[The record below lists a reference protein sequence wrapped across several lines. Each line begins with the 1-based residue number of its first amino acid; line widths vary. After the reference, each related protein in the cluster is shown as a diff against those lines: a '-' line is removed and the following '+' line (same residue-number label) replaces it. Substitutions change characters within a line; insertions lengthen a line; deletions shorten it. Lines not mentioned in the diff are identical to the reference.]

1 MLKSGRYSLQ
11 DPEISFHLTVR
22 SNSRRIIAQWR
33 NGELNIS
40 IPAAVTSE
48 YLLRYLRDNRLK
60 LLALTPSDKILH
72 IGSRLVAR
80 EVVIDIVRSKF
91 VKPGYVEISRNPNG
105 VEGYEHAWS
114 ILVSDDVAD
123 KIEQGNVQKLLSNM
137 ARRCLMQPARQILIP
152 LARECANQVGVA
164 PEVWIIKDSLR
175 NLGTCTQK
183 RTIYLSPRLLFL
195 PDELRRYVIFHELAH
210 LTEMNHSAAFHKLCN
225 NYCDDNEAQL
235 VARLKEFRFP
245 V

>member
-1 MLKSGRYSLQ
+1 MLKSGRYSLK
-11 DPEISFHLTVR
+11 DPEISFRLTVR

-40 IPAAVTSE
+40 IPVAVTAD
-48 YLLRYLRDNRLK
+48 YLLRYLHDNLSK

-72 IGSRLVAR
+72 IGSRIAAR

-91 VKPGYVEISRNPNG
+91 VKPGYVEICRNPQG
-105 VEGYEHAWS
+105 VEGYDHAWS
-114 ILVSDDVAD
+114 VLVADDIAD
-123 KIEQGNVQKLLSNM
+123 KIDQGNVQKLLSDTT
-137 ARRCLMQPARQILIP
+137 RRCLMQPAQQILIP
-152 LARECANQVGVA
+152 FAQECAKQVGVA
-164 PEVWIIKDSLR
+164 PKAWIIKDSRR

-195 PDELRRYVIFHELAH
+195 PDELRRYVIVHELAH

-225 NYCDDNEAQL
+225 SYCNDNEAQL